1 MIEITEPVICA
12 SRGRNT
18 DNPSDR
24 TTGIPTEQRLELKN
38 DGISNTLTTVQKD
51 NLVLV
56 AEPKIKNIGSINGHQ
71 SGNVL
76 HHDSDLSPCLCVAGH
91 VEPLKI
97 MQVGNIVDN
106 KNFGNPQRGRIYSP
120 EGLSPAL
127 NTVPGGGLE
136 PKFIEKRVEYRIRK
150 LTPRECFRLMGFTD
164 NDFDKIHGISNTQL
178 YKMAGNSIVVNVLE
192 AIFKQLFKETNKE

>member
-24 TTGIPTEQRLELKN
+24 TTGISTEQRLELKN

-51 NLVLV
+51 NL
-56 AEPKIKNIGSINGHQ
+56 II
-71 SGNVL
+71 
-76 HHDSDLSPCLCVAGH
+76 
-91 VEPLKI
+91 EPLKI

-106 KNFGNPQRGRIYSP
+106 KNFENPQRGRIYSP

-164 NDFDKIHGISNTQL
+164 ADFDKIHGISNTQL